1 MPILIENP
9 KNDYVFEKN
18 TVTGESNRKISKSVF
33 GIPKNTETI
42 FIPSLPSI
50 RLFGLKQTTARGTG
64 SLISSHM
71 DGFAHTLVPGMCRAS
86 QQPEFDLATHF
97 RILSSSEKTRGVN
110 KIYTV
115 DLIIYSTYFLLD
127 MYLM

>member
-50 RLFGLKQTTARGTG
+50 RLFGLKQTTVRGTG

-71 DGFAHTLVPGMCRAS
+71 DRFAHTLVPGMCRAS

-97 RILSSSEKTRGVN
+97 RTLSSSEFRKKTRGV
-110 KIYTV
+110 KKYTR
-115 DLIIYSTYFLLD
+115 LIL
-127 MYLM
+127 